1 MSWCPKNLVIQPG
14 LKSPMK
20 ERRSTSIALAEPY
33 KHLQSARRG
42 SQAGEDF
49 EAETR
54 AIIDTIYRPSKE
66 GLDFERKASK
76 ESVCTTTSASSFN
89 SRRRS
94 SIDNVCRP
102 SKDSFFVI
110 SSDGWGSVSMPS
122 VTSVE
127 RKPSK
132 DSFERGLRRLLKEVE
147 LEVGQ
152 NITLTSARSPSPSR
166 SPSKEYPSCRPL
178 TSDSPTRPS
187 PNSGEKRHL
196 ASSVTLSSPGL
207 LDRPKSQMYVYGRMS
222 VNKRYRDVLP
232 GGVETKKS
240 EDRSAPT
247 TASTASMDHRESPLS
262 PIESVGASEVWD
274 RDSAE
279 DNAVPPQNE
288 SVAGSEVWD
297 PDAEASAP

>member
-1 MSWCPKNLVIQPG
+1 
-14 LKSPMK
+14 
-20 ERRSTSIALAEPY
+20 
-33 KHLQSARRG
+33 
-42 SQAGEDF
+42 
-49 EAETR
+49 
-54 AIIDTIYRPSKE
+54 
-66 GLDFERKASK
+66 
-76 ESVCTTTSASSFN
+76 
-89 SRRRS
+89 
-94 SIDNVCRP
+94 
-102 SKDSFFVI
+102 
-110 SSDGWGSVSMPS
+110 MPS

-132 DSFERGLRRLLKEVE
+132 DSFERGLKRALKEVE

-152 NITLTSARSPSPSR
+152 NIKLTSARSPAPSR

-187 PNSGEKRHL
+187 PKSEEKRPL
-196 ASSVTLSSPGL
+196 TSFATRSSPGL

-232 GGVETKKS
+232 GGVERKKS
-240 EDRSAPT
+240 EDRATPT
-247 TASTASMDHRESPLS
+247 TASTAASMDFRESPLS

-274 RDSAE
+274 PASAE
-279 DNAVPPQNE
+279 DNAAPPQNE